1 MKLIWTFVIFPLPPF
16 LFRRFHRPWRL
27 QWQQLSNKLQQQPK
41 QQLYFVQQQFVNKY
55 LKAKNWENKTRKQK
69 KNTKKMKKPQKK
81 QKKKEYK
88 T

>member
-1 MKLIWTFVIFPLPPF
+1 MKLIWTFVIFPLPSF

-55 LKAKNWENKTRKQK
+55 LKAKNWENKTRKKKYQK
-69 KNTKKMKKPQKK
+69 NEKTSEKAK
-81 QKKKEYK
+81 KKKEYK